1 MTLITIAAGLFIA
14 SFFTSVILT
23 AVVRKRS
30 INAGFVSVPSADRYN
45 QNVIALGGGIAIFA
59 SLAAILIDS
68 MIVVKI
74 FPTAILSKYFD
85 ESVTIHVAGF
95 LDKLPQ
101 LLVILACM
109 TALFILGYYDDKK
122 HLSPFLKLIVQLV
135 VAFIAAFVADVRVE
149 FFIESRIIT
158 SIISALWITFVINS
172 FNFLD
177 NMDGA
182 SAGIAAIVSSI
193 LLTSAIL
200 HGQIFISIMTLVFI
214 AVLLG
219 FLIFNFPPA
228 KIFMGDAGSLV
239 IGFFLATLTLKTTYY
254 NQAQNENW
262 YPVLMPLIIMAVPFY
277 DFISVTILRISQGKS
292 PFVGDTQHFSHR
304 LKRRG
309 LSDIQVALTLYLA
322 TVCTGL
328 GAVFLYQ
335 VNLIGA
341 VLIFIQTFM
350 ILAIIA
356 IFESTAKRS
365 K

>member
-1 MTLITIAAGLFIA
+1 MTIITIASALFIA
-14 SFFTSVILT
+14 SFFTSAILT

-30 INAGFVSVPSADRYN
+30 IKSGFVSAPSPDRYN
-45 QNVIALGGGIAIFA
+45 QNIIALGGGIAIFA

-68 MIVVKI
+68 IIAVK
-74 FPTAILSKYFD
+74 FFLTTGLSRYFD
-85 ESVTIHVAGF
+85 ESVTIHITGF
-95 LDKLPQ
+95 LDKLPH
-101 LLVILACM
+101 LMIILICM
-109 TALFILGYYDDKK
+109 SALFALGLYDDKK
-122 HLSPFLKLIVQLV
+122 YLSPFFKLAVQLI
-135 VAFIAAFVADVRVE
+135 VAFIAAFFADVRLE
-149 FFIESRIIT
+149 FFIENKIIT

-182 SAGIAAIVSSI
+182 SAGIAAIISSI
-193 LLTSAIL
+193 LLSSAIL
-200 HGQIFISIMTLVFI
+200 HGQVFISILALIFV

-239 IGFFLATLTLKTTYY
+239 VGFFLATLTLKTTYY
-254 NQAQNENW
+254 NQAQNEHW
-262 YPVLMPLIIMAVPFY
+262 YPVLMPLVIMAVPFY
-277 DFISVTILRISQGKS
+277 DFLSVTILRISQGKS
-292 PFVGDTQHFSHR
+292 PFIGDTQHFSHR

-309 LSDIQVALTLYLA
+309 LSDTKVALTLYLS
-322 TVCTGL
+322 TICTCL

-356 IFESTAKRS
+356 VLESTKQP

>member
-1 MTLITIAAGLFIA
+1 MTLTTTAAALFIA
-14 SFFTSVILT
+14 SFLTSAILT

-30 INAGFVSVPSADRYN
+30 IKAGFVSAPSPDRYN
-45 QNVIALGGGIAIFA
+45 QNIIALGGGIAIFA
-59 SLAAILIDS
+59 SLAAIFIDS
-68 MIVVKI
+68 IIAVK
-74 FPTAILSKYFD
+74 FFTTSLSRYFSD
-85 ESVTIHVAGF
+85 SVTIHIAGF
-95 LDKLPQ
+95 LEKMPH
-101 LLVILACM
+101 LLVILICM
-109 TALFILGYYDDKK
+109 TILFAIGLYDDKK
-122 HLSPFLKLIVQLV
+122 HLGPFFKLIVQV
-135 VAFIAAFVADVRVE
+135 IVAFIAAFFADVRVE
-149 FFIESRIIT
+149 LFIESKIIT
-158 SIISALWITFVINS
+158 SVISALWITFVINS

-193 LLTSAIL
+193 LLTSAVL
-200 HGQIFISIMTLVFI
+200 HGQVFISIMTLIFV

-239 IGFFLATLTLKTTYY
+239 IGFFLATLTLKTTYH
-254 NQAQNENW
+254 NQGQNENW

-277 DFISVTILRISQGKS
+277 DFISVMILRISQGKS
-292 PFVGDTQHFSHR
+292 PFIGDTQHFSHR

-309 LSDIQVALTLYLA
+309 LSDTQVVLTLYLA
-322 TVCTGL
+322 TVCTGVS
-328 GAVFLYQ
+328 AIFLYQ

-341 VLIFIQTFM
+341 VLIFVQTFM

-356 IFESTAKRS
+356 ILESTAKQS

>member
-1 MTLITIAAGLFIA
+1 MTLITIASALFIA
-14 SFFTSVILT
+14 SFSTSAILT

-30 INAGFVSVPSADRYN
+30 IKAGFVSAPSPDRYN

-59 SLAAILIDS
+59 SLAAVLIDS
-68 MIVVKI
+68 IIAVK
-74 FPTAILSKYFD
+74 FFLTTSLSRYFS
-85 ESVTIHVAGF
+85 ESVTVHIVGF
-95 LDKLPQ
+95 LDKVPQ
-101 LLVILACM
+101 LFIILACM
-109 TALFILGYYDDKK
+109 AVLFAVGLYDDKK
-122 HLSPFLKLIVQLV
+122 HLNPLFKLTVQLI
-135 VAFIAAFVADVRVE
+135 VAFIAAFFADVRIE

-158 SIISALWITFVINS
+158 SVISALWITFVINS

-193 LLTSAIL
+193 LLSSAIL
-200 HGQIFISIMTLVFI
+200 HGQVFISIMTLVFV

-219 FLIFNFPPA
+219 FLLFNFPPA

-262 YPVLMPLIIMAVPFY
+262 YPVLMPVIIMAVPFY

-292 PFVGDTQHFSHR
+292 PLVGDTQHFSHR
-304 LKRRG
+304 LKCRG
-309 LSDIQVALTLYLA
+309 LSDTKVVLTLYLA

-335 VNLIGA
+335 VTLVGA
-341 VLIFIQTFM
+341 ILIFIQTFM

-356 IFESTAKRS
+356 ILESTAKQS

>member
-1 MTLITIAAGLFIA
+1 VTLITIAIALFIA
-14 SFFTSVILT
+14 SFFTSAILT

-30 INAGFVSVPSADRYN
+30 IKIGFVSTPSADRYN
-45 QNVIALGGGIAIFA
+45 QNIIALGGGIAIFA
-59 SLAAILIDS
+59 SLAAILIDAV
-68 MIVVKI
+68 IAVKI
-74 FPTAILSKYFD
+74 FLTTSLSRYFA

-95 LDKLPQ
+95 LEKLPQ
-101 LLVILACM
+101 LVVILICM
-109 TALFILGYYDDKK
+109 TILFAVGLYDDKK
-122 HLSPFLKLIVQLV
+122 HLGPFFKLIVQLI

-149 FFIESRIIT
+149 FFIESKIIT

-182 SAGIAAIVSSI
+182 SAGMATIVSSI
-193 LLTSAIL
+193 LLTSAVL
-200 HGQIFISIMTLVFI
+200 HGQVFISIMTLIFI

-219 FLIFNFPPA
+219 FLVFNFPPA

-254 NQAQNENW
+254 NQTQNANW
-262 YPVLMPLIIMAVPFY
+262 YPILMPLIIMAVPFY
-277 DFISVTILRISQGKS
+277 DFMSVMILRISQGKS

-309 LSDIQVALTLYLA
+309 LSDTKVVLTLYLA

-341 VLIFIQTFM
+341 VLIFVQTFM

-356 IFESTAKRS
+356 ILESTAKQ
-365 K
+365 